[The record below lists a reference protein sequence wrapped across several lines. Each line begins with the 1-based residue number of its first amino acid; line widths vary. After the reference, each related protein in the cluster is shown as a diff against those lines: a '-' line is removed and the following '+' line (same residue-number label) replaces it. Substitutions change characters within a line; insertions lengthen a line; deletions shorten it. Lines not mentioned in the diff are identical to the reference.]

1 MKSVQLFN
9 LCLLLCAIF
18 SKFVLFQ
25 VFSESNTDTI
35 LELSQQFSIGLIA
48 LAFAAGLFYF
58 AGVETFLHFLLGV
71 YSV

>member
-18 SKFVLFQ
+18 KFVLFQ
-25 VFSESNTDTI
+25 VFSESNMDTI

-58 AGVETFLHFLLGV
+58 AGVKTFLHFLLGM